1 MRSSTEMLQAYCRIN
16 LPPLTLLCAARRATF
31 EEELQSQRSYMQ
43 MLQKMLGVQ
52 QPGADRPSSGMGLA
66 GDAECDSSHALDQA
80 VTVDVDAAT

>member
-1 MRSSTEMLQAYCRIN
+1 MLQAYCRIN

-66 GDAECDSSHALDQA
+66 GATSDAECDSSHALDQA
-80 VTVDVDAAT
+80 VTVGVDAAT